1 MGLGGRGPVSVFEIV
16 MLVCFGVSWPIS
28 IAKALRTKTVTG
40 KSPGFMAVVC
50 LGYMSGM
57 LHKVFYASDWV
68 IVLYGLNLVMVA
80 IDLGLY
86 FRYSRQTVASGRSRG
101 RGTVVSGVE

>member
-1 MGLGGRGPVSVFEIV
+1 MSVFEIV

-28 IAKALRTKTVTG
+28 IAKALRTKTVKG

-50 LGYMSGM
+50 LGYVSGM
-57 LHKVFYASDWV
+57 LHKVFCDFDWV

-80 IDLGLY
+80 TDLGLY
-86 FRYSRQTVASGRSRG
+86 VRYSRRG
-101 RGTVVSGVE
+101 DGGG